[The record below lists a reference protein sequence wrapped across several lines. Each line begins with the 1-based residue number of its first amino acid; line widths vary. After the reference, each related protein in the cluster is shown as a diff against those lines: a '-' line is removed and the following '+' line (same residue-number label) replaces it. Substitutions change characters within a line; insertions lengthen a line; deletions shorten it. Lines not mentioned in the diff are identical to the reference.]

1 MRPAQGVA
9 PGQARV
15 ANPPLRSVLHEYHGP
30 AITGNE
36 RNMPAILDEATVSP
50 VHETAPPDPAQ
61 RSAAAPRRHV
71 LTTRCP
77 DTTGIVA
84 AIAGFL
90 AAHHAT
96 ITEAQHYDD
105 PYTRTSFMRTVFH
118 DNGEGMP
125 SVEELE
131 RRFAQ
136 AVGQPFRMEW
146 QFNEVR
152 RCRALIAVSRQ
163 GHCLNSILHRWSTST
178 LPLEVVAVVS
188 NHQDMRSLAEWHGVP
203 YHYLPI
209 IDGRK
214 QEQERRLIEL
224 FERVEAELLVL
235 ARYMQ
240 VLTSEACRYFGGR
253 AINIHHSFLPGF
265 KGAKAYHQA
274 HARGVKLIGATAHY
288 VTTDLDEGPIIEQ
301 EVSRVDHTQSSEDL
315 AVIGSELETVV
326 LNRAIKWHAERRV
339 FPNGGRTVVLK

>member
-1 MRPAQGVA
+1 MSTTTAEAPAVRAQHGPTTASPVTH
-9 PGQARV
+9 
-15 ANPPLRSVLHEYHGP
+15 PPLY
-30 AITGNE
+30 I
-36 RNMPAILDEATVSP
+36 
-50 VHETAPPDPAQ
+50 
-61 RSAAAPRRHV
+61 
-71 LTTRCP
+71 LTTACP

-90 AAHHAT
+90 AEHNAT
-96 ITEAQHYDD
+96 ITEAQHHND
-105 PYTRTSFMRTVFH
+105 PDSRTSFMRTVFH
-118 DNGEGMP
+118 DNGKGLVGVQGLDQAFAEQVGK
-125 SVEELE
+125 
-131 RRFAQ
+131 RFKMHWR
-136 AVGQPFRMEW
+136 FH
-146 QFNEVR
+146 EVQR

-163 GHCLNSILHRWSTST
+163 GHCLNSILHRWSTGT
-178 LPLEVVAVVS
+178 LPVEVVAVVS

-214 QEQERRLIEL
+214 AEQEQRLTEL
-224 FERVEAELLVL
+224 FEKAEAELLVL

-240 VLTSEACRYFGGR
+240 ILSAEACRYFEGK

-274 HARGVKLIGATAHY
+274 YERGVKLIGATAHY

-301 EVSRVDHTQSSEDL
+301 EVDRVDHSQSAEDL
-315 AVIGSELETVV
+315 TVVGSELETVA

-339 FPNGGRTVVLK
+339 FRNGRKTVVLK